1 MHVAQ
6 VYDAVAEDG
15 QPYLSADLPRL
26 VDPELRS
33 RAIGYLATA
42 PQARSGRRTDGTWVW
57 PESLADQVRARG
69 AGPARELLEHMSARN
84 FQLPVGLPSDVL
96 DAAGRATAV
105 PHRPSDRP
113 RATYLAGNRK
123 GTGSTSHVIRRTH
136 DVHGATV
143 EECFGRNGWDDT
155 EPIRSGAGTPVEFE
169 EVSERRASALI
180 DELSARWHDHLVS
193 RGLESALVGTGP
205 RIARVFDGE
214 SPSGSPW
221 FSPNRLRIVERERRE
236 RMASYLEG
244 GRLVM
249 RATGRAVDPLTP
261 DKGRVVPLNY
271 RTDGVWVWQEALAYY
286 LRGHGV
292 APELALLCHIEERG
306 IRLPDSV
313 PDEVVGQAVAVAKRP
328 TPPGIKTEPMT
339 YYAAYHRGRLRL
351 LARAPRGDVLRG
363 ESFCSDLR
371 WRRSNELWRESRRGE
386 ANLVEIGEEEAVQIV
401 DDHWARGA
409 AD

>member
-1 MHVAQ
+1 
-6 VYDAVAEDG
+6 
-15 QPYLSADLPRL
+15 
-26 VDPELRS
+26 
-33 RAIGYLATA
+33 
-42 PQARSGRRTDGTWVW
+42 
-57 PESLADQVRARG
+57 
-69 AGPARELLEHMSARN
+69 
-84 FQLPVGLPSDVL
+84 
-96 DAAGRATAV
+96 
-105 PHRPSDRP
+105 
-113 RATYLAGNRK
+113 
-123 GTGSTSHVIRRTH
+123 
-136 DVHGATV
+136 
-143 EECFGRNGWDDT
+143 
-155 EPIRSGAGTPVEFE
+155 
-169 EVSERRASALI
+169 
-180 DELSARWHDHLVS
+180 
-193 RGLESALVGTGP
+193 
-205 RIARVFDGE
+205 
-214 SPSGSPW
+214 
-221 FSPNRLRIVERERRE
+221 
-236 RMASYLEG
+236 
-244 GRLVM
+244 M